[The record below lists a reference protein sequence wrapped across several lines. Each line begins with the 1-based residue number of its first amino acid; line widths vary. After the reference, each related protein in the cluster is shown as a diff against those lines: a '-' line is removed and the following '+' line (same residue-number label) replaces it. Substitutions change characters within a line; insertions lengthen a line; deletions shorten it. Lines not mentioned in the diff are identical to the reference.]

1 MWHLKNALKVC
12 EHRHNRWWRKE
23 GQTQHRHPLSD
34 HPTSVFSLRQ
44 ELAALHKVRIHF
56 EVWGLTWP
64 AMSPDLNPAEHVWRN
79 LQTTYVRKRGAI
91 ESERS
96 GVRGPTHHDPTKAKH
111 PVSPPVSQNWEK
123 PSSWIYNKVQ
133 ISKKDQDD
141 GTQKFNV
148 FMWQTKPQETS
159 DPPDGLSAI
168 KCKDWIIYNTLP
180 VQI

>member
-1 MWHLKNALKVC
+1 MRSKFVNIDTTDD
-12 EHRHNRWWRKE
+12 EE

-141 GTQKFNV
+141 GTQKRV
-148 FMWQTKPQETS
+148 HVADQTTGNQWPTWWSECYKM
-159 DPPDGLSAI
+159 
-168 KCKDWIIYNTLP
+168 
-180 VQI
+180 